1 MFAEKV
7 LSFHKDL
14 NNDISG
20 EGMTGRIIGIA
31 IGLFIAGVIIP
42 SALVTISNATLT
54 GVDPAVQTMFTILL
68 PIMGVVGIILLF
80 MKYQN

>member
-1 MFAEKV
+1 MLAEKE

-14 NNDISG
+14 NNDMSG

-54 GVDPAVQTMFTILL
+54 GVDASVQTMFTVLL

-80 MKYQN
+80 MRYQD